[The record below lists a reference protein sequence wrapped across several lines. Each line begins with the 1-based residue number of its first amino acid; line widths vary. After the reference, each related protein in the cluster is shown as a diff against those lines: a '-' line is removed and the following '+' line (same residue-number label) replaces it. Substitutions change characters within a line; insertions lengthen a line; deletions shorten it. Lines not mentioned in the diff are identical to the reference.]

1 VALLFEYIRHHRFI
15 PVARL
20 LADGTVVAQPEHPN
34 LCMKG
39 RKSTTLLGAMERWQ
53 LNRNADRKIETR
65 FWEPMNLPDLELPAG
80 LDPEDPEPSWC
91 VKQLTNSFEL
101 AEDGLDMGHCV
112 GDYTWWC
119 IRGWSSIWSVRSRK
133 GNRLRRGC

>member
-1 VALLFEYIRHHRFI
+1 MPEKNRPSAATKP
-15 PVARL
+15 PVARYTASGL
-20 LADGTVVAQPEHPN
+20 PKNGSDKCREKPALGDGTS
-34 LCMKG
+34 
-39 RKSTTLLGAMERWQ
+39 KSHSRVPGNPHAVS
-53 LNRNADRKIETR
+53 
-65 FWEPMNLPDLELPAG
+65 F
-80 LDPEDPEPSWC
+80 
-91 VKQLTNSFEL
+91 NSFEL